1 MIPVNYL
8 FLNEGIVGRFINSV
22 SNIIGRRRSTQPLS
36 VRPDTVNKIA
46 QGGESIKRSIP
57 RPTSDND
64 KLGFKPPR
72 ILRTPK

>member
-1 MIPVNYL
+1 MIPISPL
-8 FLNEGIVGRFINSV
+8 FLNEGIVGRFINSI
-22 SNIIGRRRSTQPLS
+22 SNIAGKRRSTQPLA

-72 ILRTPK
+72 ILRIPR

>member
-1 MIPVNYL
+1 MIPVNHL
-8 FLNEGIVGRFINSV
+8 FLNEGIVGRFINSI
-22 SNIIGRRRSTQPLS
+22 SNIIGRRRSTQPLA

-64 KLGFKPPR
+64 KLGFKPPHVLR
-72 ILRTPK
+72 IPR

>member
-8 FLNEGIVGRFINSV
+8 FLNEGIIGRFINSV

-57 RPTSDND
+57 RLTSDND

-72 ILRTPK
+72 ILRVPK